1 MADRRAGR
9 GRARDEGPEGWSFRG
24 SAHYQFHLVRSS
36 VARQF
41 VPPDLPLVELAGYTL
56 GGFYYANYADS
67 PAGRMDELVVLS
79 GLVWNAP
86 TSCAWASHV
95 FVDRRSAVSHGRRVF
110 GLPSRLST
118 IRQRRAVQ
126 GGGEVVAVESGGGPI
141 VELRRKARPSA
152 LKGPKISFQ
161 LPSFSGRTKHKPDLL
176 KYDLDLSATIQPCA
190 GYEVSLP
197 ASRGSSKAGSA
208 LAAQVGSILSGKML
222 ASLSFKNMSMHVKRP
237 EVFAKNEKK
246 GSTPI
251 GVPKRRRAG
260 SAKIS
265 SVQT

>member
-110 GLPSRLST
+110 GLPSRLRCVDSQST
-118 IRQRRAVQ
+118 
-126 GGGEVVAVESGGGPI
+126 
-141 VELRRKARPSA
+141 
-152 LKGPKISFQ
+152 Q
-161 LPSFSGRTKHKPDLL
+161 L
-176 KYDLDLSATIQPCA
+176 C
-190 GYEVSLP
+190 
-197 ASRGSSKAGSA
+197 
-208 LAAQVGSILSGKML
+208 
-222 ASLSFKNMSMHVKRP
+222 FKVTNP
-237 EVFAKNEKK
+237 
-246 GSTPI
+246 
-251 GVPKRRRAG
+251 VPKLLLAVAARLDPSQLIIQRELQLLSRA
-260 SAKIS
+260 
-265 SVQT
+265 